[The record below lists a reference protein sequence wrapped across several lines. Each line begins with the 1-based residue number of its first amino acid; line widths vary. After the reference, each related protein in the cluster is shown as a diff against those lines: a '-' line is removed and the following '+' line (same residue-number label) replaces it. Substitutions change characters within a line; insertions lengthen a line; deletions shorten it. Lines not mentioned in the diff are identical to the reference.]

1 MIGSRRGRTA
11 MVALLLVVAACTPLD
26 GRSTSIEV
34 GDARPDGGARA
45 EVPWWITTTTTTT
58 TPSAAS
64 DVAAPAS
71 STPGV
76 AGSVAP
82 AAGGATVAAVPTTVP
97 ADTTTTTTVAPVPV
111 DPIAAAPAVAATTA
125 TTSAPGAGSDDVVA
139 ASLSLLRFDW
149 AARLPGW
156 ELRFLEGR
164 PGVRGLTHSRR
175 RLIEIFVRPGDSP
188 AGLAHVV
195 AHELGHA
202 VDLTLLSP
210 LERDLWRQG
219 RGQGPGTVWFPSAPG
234 QSDFATGA
242 GDFAEAFAWLHGP
255 GGQWSGELGP
265 PPSAAQAVLMAVL
278 VDPST

>member
-1 MIGSRRGRTA
+1 MRSRRGRTA
-11 MVALLLVVAACTPLD
+11 MVALLLVAGACTPLD
-26 GRSTSIEV
+26 GRSTSVEV
-34 GDARPDGGARA
+34 GDARPEGGARA
-45 EVPWWITTTTTTT
+45 EVPWWVTTTTTVPPPD
-58 TPSAAS
+58 PSGAGVRS
-64 DVAAPAS
+64 S
-71 STPGV
+71 STADAV
-76 AGSVAP
+76 GSVEP
-82 AAGGATVAAVPTTVP
+82 AAGGATAAAAPTAMP
-97 ADTTTTTTVAPVPV
+97 AEGTTTTTAAPVPV
-111 DPIAAAPAVAATTA
+111 EPPPAAPVPAAPATTVAP
-125 TTSAPGAGSDDVVA
+125 APGPEDVVA
-139 ASLSLLRFDW
+139 AALSLVRYDW

-164 PGVRGLTHSRR
+164 RGVRGLTYSQRR
-175 RLIEIFVRPGDSP
+175 VIEIFVRPGDTP

-265 PPSAAQAVLMAVL
+265 PPTAAQAVLMAVL
-278 VDPST
+278 IDPST

>member
-1 MIGSRRGRTA
+1 

-26 GRSTSIEV
+26 GRSPSVEV
-34 GDARPDGGARA
+34 GDARPDDGARA
-45 EVPWWITTTTTTT
+45 EVPWWVTTTTT
-58 TPSAAS
+58 TPPGPSGA
-64 DVAAPAS
+64 AAPS
-71 STPGV
+71 IPTPDA

-82 AAGGATVAAVPTTVP
+82 AADAATAAAAPTTVP
-97 ADTTTTTTVAPVPV
+97 ADTTTTTAAAPVPV
-111 DPIAAAPAVAATTA
+111 DPMAAAPSVPAAPETTVAAD
-125 TTSAPGAGSDDVVA
+125 AGSDDVVA
-139 ASLSLLRFDW
+139 AALSLVRYDW

-164 PGVRGLTHSRR
+164 RGVRGLTYSQQ

-265 PPSAAQAVLMAVL
+265 PPSASHAVLMAVL
-278 VDPST
+278 IDPST